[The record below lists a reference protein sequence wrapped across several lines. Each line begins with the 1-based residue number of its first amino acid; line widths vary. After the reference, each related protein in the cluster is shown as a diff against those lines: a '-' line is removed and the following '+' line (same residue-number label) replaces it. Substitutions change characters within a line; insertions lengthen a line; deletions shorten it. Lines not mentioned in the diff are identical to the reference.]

1 MAGSDDM
8 DDLVARFMDITM
20 CDSPHAAANHLTSCR
35 GSLDEALALYFATA
49 TADDEEEEPVRPPIP
64 TRTERLYGDDEDD
77 GYLMAAPPPPTP
89 VPVHPP
95 MPIPESFFQD
105 AGYLRVVLSNSTPPV
120 QLAVEETGSEEE
132 EDAAEGEDACS
143 VRVRFPDGR
152 VVHKEFG
159 ATRPVAEL
167 FRYFHRHSMAGFEGG
182 RRRTGWAF
190 RLVRFAGKASEV
202 IRCGDATFQDMGL
215 HRWTLHLL
223 FELGPRVNKGK
234 QMQACPCPVQG
245 FKPN

>member
-20 CDSPHAAANHLTSCR
+20 CDNPHAAANHLTSCR
-35 GSLDEALALYFATA
+35 GSLDEALALYFATSA
-49 TADDEEEEPVRPPIP
+49 ADDEEDPVRPPIP
-64 TRTERLYGDDEDD
+64 THTERLYGDEDD

-105 AGYLRVVLSNSTPPV
+105 AGYLRAVLSNNTPPV
-120 QLAVEETGSEEE
+120 PLAVEE

-167 FRYFHRHSMAGFEGG
+167 FRYCHRHSVAGVEGG
-182 RRRTGWAF
+182 RRRTGRAF
-190 RLVRFAGKASEV
+190 RLVRFASKASEV

-223 FELGPRVNKGK
+223 FELGPRVHSVG
-234 QMQACPCPVQG
+234 Q
-245 FKPN
+245 